1 MGRQGGG
8 FTNRLILSGLLLA
21 LSLGL
26 TLVLWSLGIPFFFF
40 FLLIPLIP
48 FLGRERKISRC
59 PACGWETVG
68 NEKYCPYDGTRLE
81 MKE

>member
-1 MGRQGGG
+1 LGSKGGG
-8 FTNRLILSGLLLA
+8 FTNRLILSGLL
-21 LSLGL
+21 
-26 TLVLWSLGIPFFFF
+26 LGIPFFFF

>member
-1 MGRQGGG
+1 
-8 FTNRLILSGLLLA
+8 
-21 LSLGL
+21 
-26 TLVLWSLGIPFFFF
+26 VLWSLGIPFFFF